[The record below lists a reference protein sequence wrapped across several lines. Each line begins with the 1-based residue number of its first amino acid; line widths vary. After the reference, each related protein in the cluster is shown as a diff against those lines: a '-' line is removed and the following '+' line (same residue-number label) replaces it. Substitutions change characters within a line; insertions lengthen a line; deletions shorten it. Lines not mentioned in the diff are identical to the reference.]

1 MLTVKPPIGFTELNM
16 SFMRDL
22 SQGIIMRH
30 GMTKLKMKDY
40 YEIKRQKVKPERRDS
55 NYLKTTFWFC
65 LISFDFLT
73 AQA

>member
-1 MLTVKPPIGFTELNM
+1 
-16 SFMRDL
+16 
-22 SQGIIMRH
+22 MRH